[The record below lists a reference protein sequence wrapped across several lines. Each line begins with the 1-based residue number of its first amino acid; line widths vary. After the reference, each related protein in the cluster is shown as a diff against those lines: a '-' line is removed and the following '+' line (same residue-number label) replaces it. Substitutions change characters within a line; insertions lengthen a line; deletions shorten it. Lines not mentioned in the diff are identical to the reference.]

1 MVEDEKDFRW
11 KVMLDWSNIVIMLKL
26 DNINQ
31 ITELKK
37 GKAIRRLTKIHGTE
51 KLMALE
57 PDHLENLVINEL
69 KDLMKKELLLHE
81 KKQKELEREI
91 RNKVIPLK
99 RGGIIKLDPRDLK
112 DFKGDPEDAQKMLKY
127 LYKKFLGDDKDDD
140 KDDVKDKY
148 KEDRNHYYI

>member
-1 MVEDEKDFRW
+1 MAEDEKNFRW
-11 KVMLDWSNIVIMLKL
+11 KFKLDWLNIVIKLKL

-37 GKAIRRLTKIHGTE
+37 GKAIRRLTRIHGPE
-51 KLMALE
+51 KLIDLE
-57 PDHLENLVINEL
+57 PEHLESLVINEL
-69 KDLMKKELLLHE
+69 KDLMKKELLLHK

-112 DFKGDPEDAQKMLKY
+112 DFKGDKEDMLKF
-127 LYKKFLGDDKDDD
+127 LYKKFLGDKKDDD
-140 KDDVKDKY
+140 NDDDKDKY

>member
-1 MVEDEKDFRW
+1 MTEDEKNFRW
-11 KVMLDWSNIVIMLKL
+11 TFKLDWFNIVIKLKL

-37 GKAIRRLTKIHGTE
+37 GKAIRRLTRTHGPE
-51 KLMALE
+51 KLIALE
-57 PDHLENLVINEL
+57 PEHLESLVINEL
-69 KDLMKKELLLHE
+69 KDLMKKELLLHK

-112 DFKGDPEDAQKMLKY
+112 DFKGDKEDMLKF
-127 LYKKFLGDDKDDD
+127 LYKKFLGDKKDDD
-140 KDDVKDKY
+140 NDDDKDKY

>member
-1 MVEDEKDFRW
+1 MAEDEKNFRW
-11 KVMLDWSNIVIMLKL
+11 TFKLDWFNIVIKLKL

-37 GKAIRRLTKIHGTE
+37 GKAIRRLTRIHGPE
-51 KLMALE
+51 KLIALE
-57 PDHLENLVINEL
+57 PEHLESLVINEL
-69 KDLMKKELLLHE
+69 KDLMKKELLLHK

-112 DFKGDPEDAQKMLKY
+112 DFKGDKEDMLKF
-127 LYKKFLGDDKDDD
+127 LYKKFLGDKKDDD
-140 KDDVKDKY
+140 NDDDKDKY

>member
-1 MVEDEKDFRW
+1 MTEDEKDFRW
-11 KVMLDWSNIVIMLKL
+11 TIKLDWFNIVIMLKL

-37 GKAIRRLTKIHGTE
+37 GKAIRRLTKIHGLE

-57 PDHLENLVINEL
+57 PEHLENLVTNEL
-69 KDLMKKELLLHE
+69 KDLMKKELLLHQ

-112 DFKGDPEDAQKMLKY
+112 DLKDFKGDPEDMLKY
-127 LYKKFLGDDKDDD
+127 LYKKFLGDEKDDD
-140 KDDVKDKY
+140 KDDDKDKY

>member
-11 KVMLDWSNIVIMLKL
+11 TVKLDWFNIVIMLKL

-31 ITELKK
+31 IPEVKK
-37 GKAIRRLTKIHGTE
+37 GKAIRRLTRVHGPD
-51 KLMALE
+51 KLMAFE

-69 KDLMKKELLLHE
+69 KELMKKELLMQE
-81 KKQKELEREI
+81 KKQKELERDI

-112 DFKGDPEDAQKMLKY
+112 DFKGDPEDMLKY
-127 LYKKFLGDDKDDD
+127 LYKKFLGDDKDEDKDDD
-140 KDDVKDKY
+140 KDKY
-148 KEDRNHYYI
+148 QEDRNHYYI